1 MTSEFLHI
9 SNNSFSPH
17 HPQNHL
23 RHNTHLSHRAE
34 AVTVVFQVGAS
45 PSALGHRHQHF
56 EDFVVLIEIKFED
69 FAVFRIKN
77 FEEKKKKHYF
87 CAIKPIG
94 YGTTKTLQTKN
105 I

>member
-1 MTSEFLHI
+1 MWRIFTPPS
-9 SNNSFSPH
+9 
-17 HPQNHL
+17 

-77 FEEKKKKHYF
+77 FEEKKKIF
-87 CAIKPIG
+87 S
-94 YGTTKTLQTKN
+94 TTFPTSITFS
-105 I
+105 

>member
-1 MTSEFLHI
+1 MGKYRENINKKEKSIE
-9 SNNSFSPH
+9 NPFSPH

-77 FEEKKKKHYF
+77 FEEKKKNTIF
-87 CAIKPIG
+87 A
-94 YGTTKTLQTKN
+94 Q
-105 I
+105 